1 MTFSLASGAFP
12 NGAAMPK
19 RFAQEGENQS
29 PPLFWQGAPENTQSF
44 ALIVEDP
51 DAPSGTRRHWA
62 IYNIDAAAN
71 HLPEGVSAGDFSQ
84 ALNDAGTPF
93 TMDRSLP
100 KAMVRTTIIF
110 AWRRWMLPRCR
121 CRITPLLL
129 SSGGLPSRT
138 FSRKRSSSV
147 STRRPD
153 ARRDRG

>member
-29 PPLFWQGAPENTQSF
+29 PPLFWQGAPEETQSF

-71 HLPEGVSAGDFSQ
+71 HLPEGVSAE
-84 ALNDAGTPF
+84 
-93 TMDRSLP
+93 
-100 KAMVRTTIIF
+100 IF
-110 AWRRWMLPRCR
+110 
-121 CRITPLLL
+121 
-129 SSGGLPSRT
+129 
-138 FSRKRSSSV
+138 RK
-147 STRRPD
+147 P
-153 ARRDRG
+153 

>member
-84 ALNDAGTPF
+84 ALNDAGHAFYDGPKPPKGHGPHHYHF
-93 TMDRSLP
+93 RLAALDVASLQVQNNATAVELWRAAEP
-100 KAMVRTTIIF
+100 HILAEAEFVGIYETT
-110 AWRRWMLPRCR
+110 
-121 CRITPLLL
+121 
-129 SSGGLPSRT
+129 
-138 FSRKRSSSV
+138 
-147 STRRPD
+147 
-153 ARRDRG
+153 